1 MRAKEFLLEMPFVS
15 DLNKGFDSL
24 QPDDEDDIGLDEQ
37 QIMEAAKKIKYACAP
52 FIKNNFNY
60 INDGEYLYRGVKG
73 SDANMDLIISG
84 NVRTDRVPRD
94 TPRAWH
100 FLLDEF
106 FLRQFGWK
114 YRSGSIFATQQ
125 TNQASDYG
133 AIFVIFPVGE
143 YKICYSP
150 MITDAF
156 TDLISDPKS
165 YAIVHTLKHV
175 VSDKMVQQLVS
186 KYDMDDSIYPISNKN
201 DFIDRIG
208 LLFEQAAS
216 HGFQPGFKEFLIE
229 FFLPHLKYQETLTY
243 SSVGQSEAMIKCG
256 KYYGVKSVGYGS
268 TKRQVQL
275 FKSIM
280 EAILY

>member
-1 MRAKEFLLEMPFVS
+1 MRAKEFLIEMPFVS
-15 DLNKGFDSL
+15 DLNRGFDSL
-24 QPDDEDDIGLDEQ
+24 QPEDDDPGLDEERIMSAAR
-37 QIMEAAKKIKYACAP
+37 QIKKDCAP

-60 INDGEYLYRGVKG
+60 INDGEYLYRGVKS
-73 SDANMDLIISG
+73 SDPNMDLIISG

-106 FLRQFGWK
+106 FSRQFGWK
-114 YRSGSIFATQQ
+114 YRSSSIFTTQVSG
-125 TNQASDYG
+125 QAADYG
-133 AIFVIFPVGE
+133 AIFVIFPVGD

-150 MITDAF
+150 MVSDAF

-165 YAIVHTLKHV
+165 YAITHTLKHIV
-175 VSDKMVQQLVS
+175 TDEMAKQLVT
-186 KYDMDDSIYPISNKN
+186 KYDMDDSIYPVSNKN

-216 HGFQPGFKEFLIE
+216 YGFQPGFKEFLIE

-268 TKRQVQL
+268 TKRQVDL